1 LYSAGFLR
9 LQLSIYLLDPLKDC
23 RWADLVQTHTSASVF
38 HTPGW
43 LKALRLTYG
52 YEPVVFTTSPPHSG
66 LTNGIVFCRISSW
79 LTGRRMVSVPFSD
92 HCEPLLEGNES
103 DKELIDF
110 LRSLIKEENWKYIEM
125 RPRSSTLLAHISC
138 QEKGSS
144 FCFHV
149 IDLDAPVEDLFR
161 KLQKSSIQRMIQR
174 AEREGLVCEKG
185 RSEALLSKFY
195 GLMLKTRRRH
205 KLPPQPVS
213 WFRNLIACL
222 GERLNIRVALKNGE
236 SIASILTLSH
246 SGTLVYKYGCSD
258 ERYHSL
264 GPVPFLFWDAIR
276 EAKENGFEELDLGR
290 SDLANPGLINF
301 KTRLGATASK
311 LEYVRFSAAHSAPAA
326 EGRGMLM
333 AKRLFAR
340 MPDRLLT
347 TAGKLLYRHSG

>member
-1 LYSAGFLR
+1 MTIYSLN
-9 LQLSIYLLDPLKDC
+9 PLKDC

-43 LKALRLTYG
+43 LEALRLTYG
-52 YEPVVFTTSPPHSG
+52 YEPVVFTTSPPQAK
-66 LTNGIVFCRISSW
+66 LTNGIVFCRVSSW
-79 LTGRRMVSVPFSD
+79 LTGRRMVSVPFAD

-110 LRSLIKEENWKYIEM
+110 LRSLIKGKNWKYIEI
-125 RPRSSTLLAHISC
+125 RPRSSTLLAQISC

-149 IDLDAPVEDLFR
+149 IDLDAPVEGLFR
-161 KLQKSSIQRMIQR
+161 KLQKSSIQRMIRR
-174 AEREGLVCEKG
+174 AEREGLVCQKG

-205 KLPPQPVS
+205 QLPPQPIS

-236 SIASILTLSH
+236 PIASILTLSYR
-246 SGTLVYKYGCSD
+246 GTLVYKYGCSD

-290 SDLANPGLINF
+290 SDLTNPGLINF
-301 KTRLGATASK
+301 KTRLGATAST
-311 LEYVRFSAAHSAPAA
+311 LDYVRFSAAHSAP
-326 EGRGMLM
+326 EGGDRRMHM
-333 AKRLFAR
+333 AKRVFAC
-340 MPDRLLT
+340 MPDGLLT
-347 TAGKLLYRHSG
+347 TAGKLLYRHIG